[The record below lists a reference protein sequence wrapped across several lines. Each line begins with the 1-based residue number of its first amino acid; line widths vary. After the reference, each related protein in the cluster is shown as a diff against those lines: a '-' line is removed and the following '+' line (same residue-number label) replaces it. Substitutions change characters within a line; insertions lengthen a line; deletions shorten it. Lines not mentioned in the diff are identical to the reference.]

1 MHVKTKSAWATN
13 SAMGRGAVRRVLVA
27 LRGGVPAFPRAF
39 RDDRRSQGRGFGPAP
54 ASSQGGG
61 CETSLD
67 VAKRRCRRASRQTLI
82 ASFHRILLFGA
93 TLDAARF

>member
-1 MHVKTKSAWATN
+1 MKPHGGDEMLGCADLINKAE
-13 SAMGRGAVRRVLVA
+13 LA

-67 VAKRRCRRASRQTLI
+67 VAKRRCRRATRSNLDRFFFI
-82 ASFHRILLFGA
+82 GYCLLGA
-93 TLDAARF
+93 TPDAARF